1 MATPRARF
9 TSIDNFLPLLKKRFN
24 IIIGTKEMPMKQR
37 MIIIGLV
44 VSFLLV
50 LANADQKESMRD
62 IYRLFSEKK
71 YEEALKAVDNALKAG
86 EKDKDL
92 LKLKFNILLQMEKYD
107 AALAVINEEIKKKGE
122 NEELLSAMYSV
133 YFRQGKLK
141 EALEIALKK
150 DKLAKK
156 KSPWDCMSIMH
167 VHLRMGNKAEA
178 LDWLQEAVSRGFIS
192 YRILSGKRY
201 RLLAKE
207 KRFYDII
214 ETIKVAIG
222 LGDKAKDFTVKLL
235 DGNEFT
241 LAQQKGK
248 VVLVDFWATWCD
260 SCREE
265 LPSLKALYTEF
276 KEKDFEII
284 SISLDSSEKILKDF
298 IKKESMDWKMSFS
311 GQGWEDATVKR
322 YGVNSIPSYWLIDKK
337 GFLRSFGLK
346 GKKLHAAVTSLTAE

>member
-1 MATPRARF
+1 
-9 TSIDNFLPLLKKRFN
+9 
-24 IIIGTKEMPMKQR
+24 MPMKHR
-37 MIIIGLV
+37 LIIIGLM

-50 LANADQKESMRD
+50 LVNADQKESMRD

-71 YEEALKAVDNALKAG
+71 YDEALKAVDNALKAG

-107 AALAVINEEIKKKGE
+107 AALAVINDEIKKNGE
-122 NEELLSAMYSV
+122 TEELLSAVYSL

-141 EALEIALKK
+141 EALETALKK
-150 DKLAKK
+150 DKIAKK
-156 KSPWDCMSIMH
+156 KSPWDCMNIMH

-178 LDWLQEAVSRGFIS
+178 LDWLQEAVTRGFIS
-192 YRILSGKRY
+192 YRILSGKQY
-201 RLLAKE
+201 ELLAKE

-222 LGDKAKDFTVKLL
+222 LGEKARNVSVKLL
-235 DGNEFT
+235 DGSDYM
-241 LAQQKGK
+241 LAQQRGK

-265 LPSLKALYTEF
+265 LPSLKAIYNEF
-276 KEKDFEII
+276 KEKGFDII
-284 SISLDSSEKILKDF
+284 GISLDSSETILKDY
-298 IKKESMDWKMSFS
+298 IEKEKMDWKMSYT
-311 GQGWEDATVKR
+311 GQGWEDPTVKQ

-337 GFLRSFGLK
+337 GYLRAFGLK
-346 GKKLHAAVTSLTAE
+346 GKKLHAAVASLTAE